1 MAEPNPAEPLALL
14 LAHLRTSPD
23 GLSER
28 EVRRRLEVYGPNVLR
43 RRGRRLWTR
52 ALLRQFVHPLAL
64 LLWVAAV
71 LAYIAGTPVL
81 GAAIVAVIVLNA
93 GLAFAQEQQA
103 ERAVEA
109 LRGFLP
115 PHAAVLRDGRRT
127 TVRAE
132 ELVPGDVLVIDE
144 GDRISADARLLSGAV
159 EADVSALTGES
170 QPVSRQADP
179 SAVHVRLIDAVDV
192 VFSGT
197 SCVAGTAR
205 AVVFATGTHTELGRI
220 AALSERVTTEQSPLE
235 RQVRRVAWLI
245 AVVAVGVGAAFLP
258 LGTLAGLPLQDA
270 FVFAVGLLV
279 ANVPEGLLPTITLAL
294 AVGVRSLARRGAVV
308 RRLSAVETLGSTT
321 VICTDKTGTLT
332 QNSMRVTR
340 WWSPREGTDR
350 PPPELVETM
359 AVCNV
364 AELVDANR
372 AHGDPT
378 EIALLRYAAEQGV
391 DTGADE
397 RERHRRMLFRFDPR
411 LKRMSTV
418 DAVDGVGLVVHA
430 KGASEEVLPRCTHM
444 LGPHGTARPMDPA
457 GREQAA
463 RMQDE
468 LASDGL
474 RVLAFA
480 SRRLTGDQMPSER
493 NDAES
498 GLCLVGLVGLL
509 DPPRPEVPA
518 AVAACHT
525 AGLTVHVVTGDNGR
539 TAAQIARRVGLH
551 AHRVIDGAQ
560 MDRMSEPDLDRLLA
574 SGQEIVFARSS
585 PETKLRIADALRH
598 EDEVVAMTG
607 DGVNDA
613 PALRRSDIGVAMGV
627 SGTDVAREAAT
638 MVLTDDNFATVV
650 AAIREGRRVYDNVRK
665 FILYIFAHAVPEVV
679 PFLLFA
685 LSGGSVPLP
694 LTVLQILAI
703 DLGTETLPALALG
716 REPAEP
722 GLMSRPPRRRGEN
735 VITGRLLAR
744 AWALMGTV
752 SAVLTLGGFLAVL
765 LSAGWHPGDPVGT
778 GTALHHAYR
787 QATTA
792 TFAGIVACQVGTA
805 LAARTERASL
815 REVGLTTNPLLLAGF
830 VFEIAFAA
838 ALVFL
843 PPLQRIFDTAA
854 PPWWFLP
861 LLVPFPVIVWGVD
874 ETARALA
881 RRSARP

>member
-1 MAEPNPAEPLALL
+1 M
-14 LAHLRTSPD
+14 RSPGCAWSVWSD
-23 GLSER
+23 YSI
-28 EVRRRLEVYGPNVLR
+28 
-43 RRGRRLWTR
+43 RRGRRC
-52 ALLRQFVHPLAL
+52 P
-64 LLWVAAV
+64 
-71 LAYIAGTPVL
+71 
-81 GAAIVAVIVLNA
+81 
-93 GLAFAQEQQA
+93 
-103 ERAVEA
+103 
-109 LRGFLP
+109 
-115 PHAAVLRDGRRT
+115 
-127 TVRAE
+127 
-132 ELVPGDVLVIDE
+132 
-144 GDRISADARLLSGAV
+144 
-159 EADVSALTGES
+159 
-170 QPVSRQADP
+170 
-179 SAVHVRLIDAVDV
+179 
-192 VFSGT
+192 
-197 SCVAGTAR
+197 
-205 AVVFATGTHTELGRI
+205 
-220 AALSERVTTEQSPLE
+220 
-235 RQVRRVAWLI
+235 
-245 AVVAVGVGAAFLP
+245 
-258 LGTLAGLPLQDA
+258 
-270 FVFAVGLLV
+270 
-279 ANVPEGLLPTITLAL
+279 
-294 AVGVRSLARRGAVV
+294 
-308 RRLSAVETLGSTT
+308 RRL
-321 VICTDKTGTLT
+321 
-332 QNSMRVTR
+332 RR
-340 WWSPREGTDR
+340 
-350 PPPELVETM
+350 
-359 AVCNV
+359 
-364 AELVDANR
+364 
-372 AHGDPT
+372 
-378 EIALLRYAAEQGV
+378 RY
-391 DTGADE
+391 
-397 RERHRRMLFRFDPR
+397 
-411 LKRMSTV
+411 
-418 DAVDGVGLVVHA
+418 
-430 KGASEEVLPRCTHM
+430 
-444 LGPHGTARPMDPA
+444 
-457 GREQAA
+457 
-463 RMQDE
+463 
-468 LASDGL
+468 
-474 RVLAFA
+474 
-480 SRRLTGDQMPSER
+480 
-493 NDAES
+493 
-498 GLCLVGLVGLL
+498 
-509 DPPRPEVPA
+509 
-518 AVAACHT
+518 

-560 MDRMSEPDLDRLLA
+560 MDRMSEPDLDLLLA

-854 PPWWFLP
+854 PPWWFLL